1 MASPS
6 SDQRARLIQL
16 IHIAKNELGMDD
28 DSYRQMLAN
37 IPQLEGAR
45 SVAKLSVP
53 KLNIVLEHLK
63 AKGFVVV
70 PKAKSPQKKPPRKLA
85 NDPQSRLIRHLWL
98 SLHTAGKV
106 RDPSEQALAKY
117 VCRVAKI
124 EALQW
129 LDGKQAAV
137 VIESLKDWLGREDTK
152 K

>member
-16 IHIAKNELGMDD
+16 IHIGATELGMDD

-70 PKAKSPQKKPPRKLA
+70 PKTANPQRKLA
-85 NDPQSRLIRHLWL
+85 DDPKSKLIRHLWL
-98 SLHTAGKV
+98 SLHTADKV
-106 RDPSEQALAKY
+106 RDPSEKALAKY
-117 VCRVAKI
+117 VARLTKVDQ
-124 EALQW
+124 LQW
-129 LDGKQAAV
+129 LDGRQAAV
-137 VIESLKDWLGREDTK
+137 VIESLKSWLKR
-152 K
+152 

>member
-16 IHIAKNELGMDD
+16 IHIGATELGMDD

-70 PKAKSPQKKPPRKLA
+70 PKTKSPQKKPPRKLA
-85 NDPQSRLIRHLWL
+85 DDPQSRLIRHLWL
-98 SLHTAGKV
+98 SLHAAAKV
-106 RDPSEQALAKY
+106 RDPSEQALANY
-117 VCRVAKI
+117 VARLTKVDQ
-124 EALQW
+124 LQW
-129 LDGKQAAV
+129 LDGRQAAV
-137 VIESLKDWLGREDTK
+137 VIESLKSWLER
-152 K
+152 